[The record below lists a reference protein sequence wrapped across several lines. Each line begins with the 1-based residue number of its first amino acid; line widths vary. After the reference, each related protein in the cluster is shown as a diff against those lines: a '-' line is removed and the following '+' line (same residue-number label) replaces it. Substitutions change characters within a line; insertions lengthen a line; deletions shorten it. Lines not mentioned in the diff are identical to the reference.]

1 MEDLEIIRIRLEDYF
16 DDKYKTIWVQRG
28 GRPSQ
33 RDILVTLFPKDGSQ
47 YEMVFL
53 KNLSKISYEEILNKV
68 EKELSK
74 N

>member
-1 MEDLEIIRIRLEDYF
+1 MGS
-16 DDKYKTIWVQRG
+16 KG

-53 KNLSKISYEEILNKV
+53 KIYLKYHMKKS
-68 EKELSK
+68 
-74 N
+74 